1 MERIAVITG
10 GSSGIGR
17 ETARLLSSHGY
28 RVYELSRSGKD
39 TAGIRHITTDLTDS
53 SALKAAFRQIGE
65 AAGKID
71 LLINNAGFGISG
83 ATEFTSLEDAR
94 RLFDVNFFGMLACI
108 QNALPLLRNSSCARI
123 VNISS
128 VAAVFAIPF
137 QSFYSASKA
146 SVNMLTL
153 ALRNEL
159 KPFQISVC
167 CLMPGDVKTG
177 FTASRKK
184 QEDGQ
189 ALYGAAIQRAVSAME
204 RDEANGM
211 APEAIAK
218 AVFRITQKRSVKP
231 IYTAGA
237 QYRLFVFLGKLLP
250 YRLANWIVGKMYL

>member
-94 RLFDVNFFGMLACI
+94 RLFDVNFSVC
-108 QNALPLLRNSSCARI
+108 LPVSRTHCPCFETVVVQEF

-137 QSFYSASKA
+137 RSFYSASKA

-167 CLMPGDVKTG
+167 CPMPGDVKTG
-177 FTASRKK
+177 FTASAKSRKT
-184 QEDGQ
+184 GRRLRSSNP
-189 ALYGAAIQRAVSAME
+189 APVSAME

-218 AVFRITQKRSVKP
+218 PFF
-231 IYTAGA
+231 G
-237 QYRLFVFLGKLLP
+237 
-250 YRLANWIVGKMYL
+250 